1 MQPLEGLYYF
11 TQVVDHG
18 GFARAARALGIPK
31 SRLSR
36 HVVALEGKLNVRL
49 VNRSTRR
56 FVVTE
61 VGHEVYR
68 HATAML
74 TEADAALEAVEFAR
88 AKPCGTIKAS
98 CPVALAQSSVAGI
111 LPEFLEK
118 YPAVRLQLHVSNRR
132 VDVLSEGFDVALR
145 VRSVP
150 TGEDGLVMR
159 SFRDVDEFLVASPA
173 YLGRAGELTAPAQL
187 AQHETLD
194 YAGEFDRRPWE
205 LVGPNGEIARVE
217 HSPRVVCHDFVVLRA
232 AVLAG
237 LGDCA
242 AARERGARGP
252 WARRA
257 HARAAR
263 MEQSAGDRARR
274 VSEPAWPAARR
285 PRVHRFSGGALAGCP
300 VRGGFSDAGSRLEAS
315 ELTDSGRPNSAT
327 VRRAHASEHNSTHFV
342 SASAIMA
349 SDASTAA

>member
-1 MQPLEGLYYF
+1 MQPPEGLFYF

-36 HVVALEGKLNVRL
+36 HVVALEAKLNVRL

-56 FVVTE
+56 FVVTDI
-61 VGHEVYR
+61 GHEVYR

-74 TEADAALEAVEFAR
+74 TEADAALEAVEFVR

-98 CPVALAQSSVAGI
+98 CPVALAQSAVAVI

-132 VDVLSEGFDVALR
+132 VDVLSEGFDVTLR
-145 VRSVP
+145 VRSQP

-159 SFRDVDEFLVASPA
+159 SFRNVDEFLVASPA
-173 YLGRAGELTAPAQL
+173 YVQRTGDLTDPMELAGRD
-187 AQHETLD
+187 TLD

-205 LVGPNGEIARVE
+205 LVGEGGKSVRAE
-217 HSPRVVCHDFVVLRA
+217 HTPRVICHDFVVLRA

-237 LGDCA
+237 LGI
-242 AARERGARGP
+242 ARLPESVVREDFSNGVLT
-252 WARRA
+252 
-257 HARAAR
+257 
-263 MEQSAGDRARR
+263 R
-274 VSEPAWPAARR
+274 VLRQWNSPQGI
-285 PRVHRFSGGALAGCP
+285 VP
-300 VRGGFSDAGSRLEAS
+300 V
-315 ELTDSGRPNSAT
+315 
-327 VRRAHASEHNSTHFV
+327 
-342 SASAIMA
+342 
-349 SDASTAA
+349 

>member
-1 MQPLEGLYYF
+1 MIQPLEGLYYF

-36 HVVALEGKLNVRL
+36 HVVALEAKLNVRL

-56 FVVTE
+56 FVVTD
-61 VGHEVYR
+61 V
-68 HATAML
+68 

-98 CPVALAQSSVAGI
+98 CPVALAQSAVALI

-132 VDVLSEGFDVALR
+132 VDVVSEGFDVALR

-159 SFRDVDEFLVASPA
+159 SFRSVDEFLVAGPA
-173 YLGRAGELTAPAQL
+173 YLARAGEPADPAQL
-187 AQHETLD
+187 ARHDTLD

-205 LVGPNGEIARVE
+205 LVGANGEIARVE
-217 HSPRVVCHDFVVLRA
+217 LSPRVLCHDFVVLRA

-237 LGDCA
+237 LGV
-242 AARERGARGP
+242 ARLPESVVREDLVRGVLT
-252 WARRA
+252 
-257 HARAAR
+257 
-263 MEQSAGDRARR
+263 R
-274 VSEPAWPAARR
+274 VLPAWNSPQGIVHVVFPSRRGLLPAVRA
-285 PRVHRFSGGALAGCP
+285 FIDFLAE
-300 VRGGFSDAGSRLEAS
+300 RLPGV
-315 ELTDSGRPNSAT
+315 L
-327 VRRAHASEHNSTHFV
+327 
-342 SASAIMA
+342 
-349 SDASTAA
+349 